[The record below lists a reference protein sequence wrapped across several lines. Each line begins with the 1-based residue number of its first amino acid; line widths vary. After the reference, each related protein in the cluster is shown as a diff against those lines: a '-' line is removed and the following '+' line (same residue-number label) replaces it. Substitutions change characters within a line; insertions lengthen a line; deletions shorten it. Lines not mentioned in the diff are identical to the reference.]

1 MAKIYQIP
9 TPLIGT
15 SGTFPTPKFA
25 VFGDNLSTITQPG
38 YLSAYQMDG
47 EAYPLSTNDILNV
60 FYSYN
65 QNTQSGTFG
74 LFTVSISGSG
84 VITLVQASG
93 GSGSGTVDAGLA
105 GQLAYYA
112 ANGTVV
118 EGLSSTNNS
127 VLIMNNAGEP
137 AWQALGQDQVILGR
151 AGDVPYPATLTAGS
165 NITITSNPGAN
176 TVTIAATGGSG
187 SGTVNAGLQNQ
198 MAYYAANGTAVSG
211 LATANNGALVT
222 NGSGVPSISTTLPNM
237 NIGTPTAGVLTNCT
251 NLPVGSVS
259 GAGNSSIIATNGSG
273 VAAGVGPLTNGQL
286 VIGSTG
292 ATPVAAALTAGSGVS
307 ISNGAGSITIATTS
321 SVNAGSQNQIA
332 YYAANGS
339 VVSGLATANNG
350 VMVTDSSGVPSIATT
365 LPNVNIGTPSAGVLT
380 NCTGLPVG
388 SVSGIGNSSVVV
400 TNNSGVAAGVGPLTN
415 GQIIIG
421 STGNTPA
428 AATLTAGSGV
438 SITNGAGNITISATG
453 SGGMQWNNVTGTS
466 QAAAVNNGYVS
477 SNASLTTFTLPAT
490 ATIGSIVAIQGAG
503 AGGWTISLSGGQSV
517 VLNSGSASSSVSST
531 QQYDVIY
538 LMCIVANTTWAYN
551 GGFGNYSLV

>member
-74 LFTVSISGSG
+74 LFTVSISGDG

-93 GSGSGTVDAGLA
+93 GSGSGTVDSGLA

-112 ANGTVV
+112 TNGTVV

-187 SGTVNAGLQNQ
+187 SGTVNAGSQNQ

-211 LATANNGALVT
+211 LTTASNGALVT
-222 NGSGVPSISTTLPNM
+222 DGSGVPSISTTLPNM
-237 NIGTPTAGVLTNCT
+237 
-251 NLPVGSVS
+251 
-259 GAGNSSIIATNGSG
+259 
-273 VAAGVGPLTNGQL
+273 
-286 VIGSTG
+286 
-292 ATPVAAALTAGSGVS
+292 
-307 ISNGAGSITIATTS
+307 
-321 SVNAGSQNQIA
+321 
-332 YYAANGS
+332 
-339 VVSGLATANNG
+339 
-350 VMVTDSSGVPSIATT
+350 
-365 LPNVNIGTPSAGVLT
+365 NIGTPSAGVLT

-400 TNNSGVAAGVGPLTN
+400 TNNFGVAAGVGPLLD

-428 AATLTAGSGV
+428 RATLTAGSNV
-438 SITNGAGNITISATG
+438 SITNGPGSITISATG
-453 SGGMQWNNVTGTS
+453 SGGGGMQWNNVTGTS

-490 ATIGSIVAIQGAG
+490 AAIGDIVAIQGAG
-503 AGGWTISLSGGQSV
+503 AAGWTISLSGGQSV
-517 VLNSGSASSSVSST
+517 VLNSGTATSSVSST